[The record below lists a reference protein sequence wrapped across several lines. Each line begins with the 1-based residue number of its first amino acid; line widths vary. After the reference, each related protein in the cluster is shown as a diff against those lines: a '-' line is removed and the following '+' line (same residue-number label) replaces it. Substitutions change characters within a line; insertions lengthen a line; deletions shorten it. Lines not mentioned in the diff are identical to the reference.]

1 MSGLKI
7 LITNLMLENW
17 TGTELFVRDLALGL
31 LEAGHHP
38 VLYSP
43 RLGKLASEI
52 RRETIPVIDNLD
64 KLSTPPDIIHG
75 QHVNETLTALLHFA
89 DAPAVFFCHDWYF
102 YEDYPPHFPRLLRY
116 VAIGVNSGL
125 LLNGC

>member
-7 LITNLMLENW
+7 LITNLILENW

-31 LEAGHHP
+31 LKAGHHP

-52 RRETIPVIDNLD
+52 R
-64 KLSTPPDIIHG
+64 STSG
-75 QHVNETLTALLHFA
+75 S
-89 DAPAVFFCHDWYF
+89 
-102 YEDYPPHFPRLLRY
+102 RLFIRQRS
-116 VAIGVNSGL
+116 AAS
-125 LLNGC
+125 